1 LEADDDEYMTFQRIR
16 ANKCQ
21 ITEDIFSEKLN
32 ELGFFQA
39 LVDYH
44 NDKQKETGLSR
55 PIFGRLAELCENKN
69 ACAQGS
75 HNRHNS

>member
-1 LEADDDEYMTFQRIR
+1 MSLD
-16 ANKCQ
+16 
-21 ITEDIFSEKLN
+21 
-32 ELGFFQA
+32 FFQA